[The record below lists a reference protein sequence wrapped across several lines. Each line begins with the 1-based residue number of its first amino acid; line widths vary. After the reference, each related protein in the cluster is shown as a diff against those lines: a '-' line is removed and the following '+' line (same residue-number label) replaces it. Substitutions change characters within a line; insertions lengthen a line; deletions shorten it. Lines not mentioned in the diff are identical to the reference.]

1 MRRFGVSVLAFI
13 VGVAALFA
21 VQFSVTKIWSI
32 QGITWGPENLPL
44 VAIQQFASLMTL
56 FTAIFGGSLVAA
68 IVSSRDRW
76 SVLAAMCLVGIAI
89 DGFFMF
95 VRIGEALPL
104 WYRVTFV
111 SLIPVATVLAG
122 LVSVALRPKV
132 SRKTDY
138 A

>member
-1 MRRFGVSVLAFI
+1 MRRFGVAVLAFI

-44 VAIQQFASLMTL
+44 AAIQQVASLTTL
-56 FTAIFGGSLVAA
+56 FTAILGGSLVAA
-68 IVSSRDRW
+68 IVSGRDRW
-76 SVLAAMCLVGIAI
+76 SVLTAMCLVGIAI
-89 DGFFMF
+89 DGYFMF

-111 SLIPVATVLAG
+111 SLIPAATVVAG
-122 LVSVALRPKV
+122 IVADLMWPRET
-132 SRKTDY
+132 READN